1 MDEKNLLEEL
11 LLMQIQ
17 VLQSNHVRLHRNRL
31 QLIGPGK
38 KGLAFCEVAQISQNK
53 NYFQYQQQLTLRRYD
68 GILSTKN
75 FSKGV
80 LTDKSSCHLVNGRRW
95 YADHSNIIRRCY
107 TSHRFWS
114 FHY

>member
-1 MDEKNLLEEL
+1 MDEKILLEEL

-17 VLQSNHVRLHRNRL
+17 VLQSNHDRLHRNRL

-53 NYFQYQQQLTLRRYD
+53 NYFQHQQQLTLRRYD

-75 FSKGV
+75 F
-80 LTDKSSCHLVNGRRW
+80 KSSCHLVNDRRG
-95 YADHSNIIRRCY
+95 YAYHSNIIRWCY
-107 TSHRFWS
+107 TSYRFRA